1 MRADSCSGPTTDSI
15 CGHGL
20 GRMGHSS
27 NFARW
32 PHLGPIPPMDGGGHL
47 VPLSYVYG
55 YRGGVGR
62 RGVAQDTI
70 EDNGL
75 EIKEEKNQN
84 RKKEHRP
91 RTRTK
96 KTEHGGPCFACGA
109 VRSGRRQTGDGRRTV
124 GKHQRPTRRQLGRWA
139 TGHILQG
146 VLSPV
151 IHHINNRRGQRSGHT
166 LRFLHSVPHR
176 RR

>member
-47 VPLSYVYG
+47 GPLSYVYG

-62 RGVAQDTI
+62 SGVGQDTNGDDGI
-70 EDNGL
+70 EIRARDGRYEL
-75 EIKEEKNQN
+75 ILWRCVAVFVPKSAISTMGRCGSTEK
-84 RKKEHRP
+84 RAIGSKKSLRCSLPLGDPRWHAKWLGAIRRGKKEN
-91 RTRTK
+91 
-96 KTEHGGPCFACGA
+96 
-109 VRSGRRQTGDGRRTV
+109 GR
-124 GKHQRPTRRQLGRWA
+124 HA
-139 TGHILQG
+139 
-146 VLSPV
+146 
-151 IHHINNRRGQRSGHT
+151 
-166 LRFLHSVPHR
+166 
-176 RR
+176 